1 MRIIKIGKSHT
12 NDIVIDSDNTVSRIH
27 LEIFIDD
34 DRNVFVTDKNS
45 LNGTFVNGNRI
56 YEPKKL
62 SRYDILRI
70 GNTLINWR
78 DYLESENDRIDETNL
93 DEFRYDSPNN
103 YYPEDDNESHTIKKN
118 KRRNK
123 IYLWSFASIVILV
136 LAAYFYFTQDSIKI
150 TTTWKAKDK
159 SGLSYTFYEDG
170 TFEKDSNDVIK
181 TGIYSLKTG
190 RENKI
195 ELEFDKESLP
205 VFTRIF
211 ESDNTNKYP
220 FPDEVDFDR
229 DFQDF
234 FGNIF
239 KLKNNSDFDI
249 KILRLTQQTIKPEFQ
264 NVTSRIYISDRD
276 YNQFFNKS
284 RDFPDYSYSK
294 YENWDLVAE
303 FHSNISSNKFIHE
316 DISDLI
322 IEEGSEISFMTVTND
337 YVSVSIGTEKEND
350 DLSILKSRRVQTYQG
365 NFYSSDKYSY
375 MWNGSIEYGLMRTNF
390 KLDYDFVGGNLELN
404 GKLFKRK

>member
-1 MRIIKIGKSHT
+1 MKLIKIGKSHS

-34 DRNVFVTDKNS
+34 ERNVFVTDKNS

-78 DYLESENDRIDETNL
+78 DYLEAEDERVYETVADGGPVNTSTYHNK
-93 DEFRYDSPNN
+93 DN
-103 YYPEDDNESHTIKKN
+103 NESDTIKKN
-118 KRRNK
+118 RRRNK
-123 IYLWSFASIVILV
+123 IYFWSLVSIVILV
-136 LAAYFYFTQDSIKI
+136 LVAYFYFTQDSIKI

-181 TGIYSLKTG
+181 TGTYSLKTG

-205 VFTRIF
+205 VFINIL

-229 DFQDF
+229 PFENF

-294 YENWDLVAE
+294 YENWELVSE
-303 FHSNISSNKFIHE
+303 FNSNISSNKFIHE

-350 DLSILKSRRVQTYQG
+350 DLSILESRRVQTYQG

-375 MWNGSIEYGLMRTNF
+375 MWNGNIEYGLM
-390 KLDYDFVGGNLELN
+390 KSEYSIDYEFVGGNLNLN